1 VVAEGKRRV
10 KDDRKQNTVVPLEH
24 LKKPAVPTVPHTE
37 KKENE

>member
-1 VVAEGKRRV
+1 VVAGWRRGK
-10 KDDRKQNTVVPLEH
+10 DARKLNTLVPLEH